1 MLGLWL
7 TRDGGWIR
15 ADGEEIRMTS
25 ADTVFHGLA
34 LLASLGCG
42 LNGGFFFAFSVVV
55 MRALAERPAAE
66 GIAVMQSINVV
77 VLNRWFLGVF
87 FGTGVLCLA
96 AIILAVVS
104 RGEPRSA
111 WLLAGSVLYL
121 VGTILV
127 TLRFNVPRNEALR
140 RVAPSSAEA
149 ASLWADYLV
158 TWTAWNHVRAVAAF
172 LASACFGI
180 GLN

>member
-1 MLGLWL
+1 
-7 TRDGGWIR
+7 
-15 ADGEEIRMTS
+15 MT
-25 ADTVFHGLA
+25 DTLFDGLA

-55 MRALAERPAAE
+55 MRALEERPAAE
-66 GIAVMQSINVV
+66 GIAVMQRINVV

-96 AIILAVVS
+96 TIILAVVS

-127 TLRFNVPRNEALR
+127 TMRFNVPRNEALS

-149 ASLWADYLV
+149 ASLWADYLA
-158 TWTAWNHVRAVAAF
+158 TWTAWNHVRAAAAL

>member
-1 MLGLWL
+1 MP
-7 TRDGGWIR
+7 
-15 ADGEEIRMTS
+15 TS
-25 ADTVFHGLA
+25 ADSLFHGLG

-55 MRALAERPAAE
+55 MRALAERPAPE
-66 GIAVMQSINVV
+66 GIAVMQRINVV

-87 FGTGVLCLA
+87 FGTAVLCLA
-96 AIILAVVS
+96 AIILAALS
-104 RGEPRSA
+104 WAELRSA
-111 WLLAGSVLYL
+111 WLIAGSVLYL

-127 TLRFNVPRNEALR
+127 TMRFNVPRNEALK

-158 TWTAWNHVRAVAAF
+158 TWTAWNHVRAAAAF

-180 GLN
+180 GLNA